1 MQGSSSVKIF
11 MQLEAQKRRNLLI
24 LFAAGLLFWSSLAS
38 LLPTLPQYV
47 EDVGASRQQ
56 VGIVIGCFAI
66 GLLLSRTKLGR
77 LADQHSRKLV
87 LIVGTS
93 VLTLAPLGYLQVDSI
108 GWLMLLRA
116 FHGVSLAAF
125 TTGYSAL
132 VADLSPV
139 HQRGEL
145 IGYMSLVT
153 PTGLA
158 LGPALGSFLQTE
170 VGYSTLFL
178 VTAGLGFLSL
188 ICCCFVCEP
197 KRVQAGKEST
207 QPNSYNNVWQLL
219 LSPRLRIP
227 ALVLLMTGLAFG
239 AIGTFVALFIRETG
253 IALNPGLY
261 FTAAAIVN
269 FCTRLFTGR
278 ASDRYGR
285 GLFISGSLICYG
297 LAMFLL
303 STAQTPQDFLLA
315 AMAQGIGAGT
325 LLPVMIALIADR
337 STANERGR
345 VFSACISGFDLG
357 IALAGPVFGTF
368 ADLLGYQGIFSITM
382 ASISLALIIFI
393 TQGSQDLSH
402 SLRFAIGR
410 EQDIYALNKT
420 MQ

>member
-1 MQGSSSVKIF
+1 MKVF
-11 MQLEAQKRRNLLI
+11 MQLEAHKRRNLLI
-24 LFAAGLLFWSSLAS
+24 LFAGGLLFWSSLAS
-38 LLPTLPQYV
+38 LLPTLPQYI

-56 VGIVIGCFAI
+56 IGIVMGCFAI
-66 GLLLSRTKLGR
+66 GLLLSRTKLGH
-77 LADQHSRKLV
+77 LADQHSRKLA

-93 VLTLAPLGYLQVDSI
+93 VVALAPLGYLQVDSI

-116 FHGVSLAAF
+116 FHGISLAAF

-132 VADLSPV
+132 VADLSPRY
-139 HQRGEL
+139 QRGEL

-170 VGYSTLFL
+170 VGYSALFL
-178 VTAGLGFLSL
+178 VAGGLGFLSL
-188 ICCCFVCEP
+188 ICCSFVYEP
-197 KRVQAGKEST
+197 KRMQTDKESS
-207 QPNSYNNVWQLL
+207 QPNSHNIWQLL

-227 ALVLLMTGLAFG
+227 ALVLLLAGFAFG

-261 FTAAAIVN
+261 FTTAAIVN
-269 FCTRLFTGR
+269 FCLRLFTGR

-303 STAQTPQDFLLA
+303 STAQTPQGFLLA
-315 AMAQGIGAGT
+315 AMAQGAGAGT

-337 STANERGR
+337 SAANERGR

-357 IALAGPVFGTF
+357 IALAGPIFGAL
-368 ADLLGYQGIFSITM
+368 ADLLGYQGIFSITT
-382 ASISLALIIFI
+382 AFILVALIIFV
-393 TQGSQDLSH
+393 TQSSQDLSH

-410 EQDIYALNKT
+410 EQDIYALEKR